1 MDPHAP
7 AGSMDDSD
15 DDGDDEGDDALHAEE
30 PEHSAGTPVPEPA
43 RPAAPGG
50 EGPAG
55 EKHAFSLFSWLRRDT
70 GGAGEEPG
78 RPEEKPHA
86 GGPQGGERRED

>member
-1 MDPHAP
+1 
-7 AGSMDDSD
+7 MDDSD

-43 RPAAPGG
+43 RPAAPEG
-50 EGPAG
+50 EGPGG
-55 EKHAFSLFSWLRRDT
+55 EKHPFSLFSWLRRDS

-78 RPEEKPHA
+78 RPEEKPPE
-86 GGPQGGERRED
+86 GGLHGGQRRED